1 MNIPKEIKKAEAI
14 KRMKVLDIFNETIKQ
29 FEKED
34 LVSCSEPPL
43 GANYWLDEEQQKLV
57 KEFEEENNA
66 LVYFVVRSYT
76 EFGKMDAFLY
86 VSDYEEEWEMDNEDI
101 KEGYVLS
108 YVYNFDVPDFSEFG
122 SIGVVNRFGGLIRT
136 A

>member
-1 MNIPKEIKKAEAI
+1 MNVPKEIKKAEAI
-14 KRMKVLDIFNETIKQ
+14 NRMKTLDIFNETIKQ

-57 KEFEEENNA
+57 KAFEEENNA

>member
-86 VSDYEEEWEMDNEDI
+86 VSDYEEEWEMDNKDI
-101 KEGYVLS
+101 KEGYVFS
-108 YVYNFDVPDFSEFG
+108 YVYNFDVPDFSKFG
-122 SIGVVNRFGGLIRT
+122 SIGVVNRFGGLIRI